1 VKFKVGDIVVSK
13 RGTLA
18 KIVGA
23 FPADAVS
30 NMPSYSLEYLVT
42 GRINGMVDALWVDT
56 QYEHVAN
63 GVSIFMETL

>member
-1 VKFKVGDIVVSK
+1 VKFKLGDIVVSK
-13 RGTLA
+13 HGNLV

-23 FPADAVS
+23 FPVDAA
-30 NMPSYSLEYLVT
+30 NDIPSYSLEYLAT